1 MKTVHEVSAITGLS
15 IRTLQYYDNIGL
27 LKPAGYTDSGYR
39 LYGDQE
45 LEKLQQIMLFRELEF
60 PLKEIKTMIESPEF
74 DRDKALDQQIDLLK
88 LRKAQID
95 DLIKMAED
103 IRNNGGN
110 KMDFKAFDKS
120 KLKEYAEEAK
130 KTWGH
135 TPEYAE
141 YEKRS
146 KGSSDKDMEKAA
158 DEMMKIFVEFGK
170 IKDSD
175 PSSAEAN
182 DLVRK
187 LQDHI
192 TKNYYKCSN
201 EVLKGLGQMYQAEG
215 DFTKNID
222 NAGGE
227 GTAVFVNEA
236 IKALLK

>member
-15 IRTLQYYDNIGL
+15 IRTLQYYDNLGL

-95 DLIKMAED
+95 DLIKMADD

-201 EVLKGLGQMYQAEG
+201 EVLKGLGQMYQAGG